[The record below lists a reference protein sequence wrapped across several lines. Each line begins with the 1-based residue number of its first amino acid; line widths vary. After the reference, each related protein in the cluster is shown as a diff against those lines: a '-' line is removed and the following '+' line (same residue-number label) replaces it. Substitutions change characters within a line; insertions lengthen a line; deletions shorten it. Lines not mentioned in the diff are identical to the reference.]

1 MNVERQ
7 QLWPTTIFNYKL
19 ENLDNESIKS
29 EILKREKQGWGFQFN
44 PVQGG
49 GWQSNKS
56 LLGGVDSYATSLESL
71 RKKMLASVNK
81 ILSEI
86 YIDDA
91 NISLINSWANIAREG
106 QCTMPHIHEEA
117 SWSAVYYVT
126 PTDDAILYLKDP
138 RTQEAM
144 DASHRFLKQPY
155 SNVVGKRPF
164 DTGEVI
170 LFPSWLEHGV
180 APSTKNTTRISI
192 ACNFLIHGNR

>member
-1 MNVERQ
+1 MNVEKQ
-7 QLWPTTIFNYKL
+7 QLWSTTIFNYKL
-19 ENLDNESIKS
+19 E
-29 EILKREKQGWGFQFN
+29 EINNDELKTKILNIEKQGKGFQFN

-56 LLGGVDSYATSLESL
+56 LLEESSLFSL
-71 RKKMLASVNK
+71 RKNMIESVNK
-81 ILSEI
+81 ILSTL

-91 NISLINSWANIAREG
+91 NISLINSWANIARDG

-144 DASHRFLKQPY
+144 DASHGLLKQPY
-155 SNVVGKRPF
+155 SNVIGKRPF
-164 DTGEVI
+164 NAGEVI

>member
-1 MNVERQ
+1 MNVEQ
-7 QLWPTTIFNYKL
+7 KQLWPTTVFNLKL
-19 ENLDNESIKS
+19 ENLDNDKIKS
-29 EILKREKQGWGFQFN
+29 EVLKRETKGQGFQFN

-49 GWQSNKS
+49 GWQSGKS
-56 LLGGVDSYATSLESL
+56 LLGGLDSYASNLEPL
-71 RKKMLASVNK
+71 RKSIVESVNK
-81 ILSEI
+81 ILSTL
-86 YIDDA
+86 YIDDCY
-91 NISLINSWANIAREG
+91 ISLINSWANIARKG

-126 PTDDAILYLKDP
+126 PTEDGILYLKDP

-155 SNVVGKRPF
+155 SNVIGKRPF
-164 DTGEVI
+164 DAGELI

-180 APSTKNTTRISI
+180 APSSKDTTRISI